1 MTGFSLSLFSAD
13 ADVRV
18 NYTITLSPIR
28 HDGQVLLLLD
38 STKHVVN
45 EDIIN
50 FKNSLKIDM
59 LRKIT
64 FDISIFGVGK
74 AFKKEVQDIRTTVPA
89 KVEIDGDAS
98 SCCISALTFTACDE

>member
-1 MTGFSLSLFSAD
+1 
-13 ADVRV
+13 
-18 NYTITLSPIR
+18 
-28 HDGQVLLLLD
+28 
-38 STKHVVN
+38 
-45 EDIIN
+45 
-50 FKNSLKIDM
+50 M